1 MKVQPI
7 SSAIEEA
14 KPVSP
19 GASEIAELPAVSI
32 GELMGLTLKERA
44 RLLPWLP
51 EGGHIMVFG
60 PRGIGK
66 TYFALSLAISL
77 ATGETFLKWKPIKAV
92 GVLIVDGEMALTE
105 LRDRLRSLLPGTP
118 TAPLEILSHEYV
130 YSKYEQDLNL
140 GRKEWQEL
148 IKSYLDDRPEIRVV
162 VLDNLSCLFPDV
174 PEDTRD
180 DWTTKVL
187 PFVTWLKR
195 RGISAV
201 YIHHSG
207 KGGKQR
213 GTSAREDSL
222 DTVIALRPV
231 PDHDATHGV
240 QFVVTFE
247 KSRLV
252 SGDDVASIEARF
264 ETDHDGV
271 PQWTFKSIE
280 ESNKIRLLNLVRDG
294 IDSVTDAAEE
304 LGISKGQISKLK
316 KKLREEGLLK
326 AGVKMVLANE

>member
-7 SSAIEEA
+7 YSAIEEA

-19 GASEIAELPAVSI
+19 EASEIAELPAVSI

-51 EGGHIMVFG
+51 EGGHIMVYG

-77 ATGETFLKWKPIKAV
+77 ATGETFLKWEPIKAV

-148 IKSYLDDRPEIRVV
+148 IKSYLDDHPEIRVV
-162 VLDNLSCLFPDV
+162 LLDNLSCLFPDV

-231 PDHDATHGV
+231 PDHDATHGA
-240 QFVVTFE
+240 QFVITFE

-271 PQWTFKSIE
+271 PQWTVKSIE

-294 IDSVTDAAEE
+294 IDSVTDAADE

-326 AGVKMVLANE
+326 SGVKMVLANE